1 MGNKIKKSLAD
12 LKNDLP
18 IMDSVELIQT
28 KGGANK
34 EVSKWSNNSCGGLLP
49 Q

>member
-1 MGNKIKKSLAD
+1 MGSKMKKSLAD

-18 IMDSVELIQT
+18 IMDSVELLHT
-28 KGGANK
+28 KGGNK
-34 EVSKWSNNSCGGLLP
+34 QPSKWSNNSCGGLLP